1 MVRRK
6 SIPTSERDIL
16 IDKALL
22 DIQSGKYK
30 SPYEAEKL
38 LGLPKS
44 SVRRRVNRGL
54 THAQARYKQQILSPA
69 QESVLLKW
77 IKQLTISGY
86 SPRHQLLRELAEEVC
101 T

>member
-6 SIPTSERDIL
+6 SLPDMERDIL

-22 DIQSGKYK
+22 DIQSSKYK
-30 SPYEAEKL
+30 SLYTAEKN
-38 LGLPKS
+38 LGFPKS
-44 SVRRRVNRGL
+44 SVTRRVNGGL
-54 THAQARYKQQILSPA
+54 TRSQARQKQQKLLLS

-86 SPRHQLLRELAEEVC
+86 SPGH
-101 T
+101 